1 MNKLVSIII
10 PVYNTEKFLGEC
22 LESIIKQ
29 NYKNIEIILI
39 DDGSTDSSGKICMEY
54 MEKDSRIIVIRQKNS
69 GVSCAR
75 NRGLEI
81 ANGEFVLFVDSDD
94 FVQKNY
100 VKELYDKIQKYD
112 IAICGI
118 GRFINGKKKN
128 SFLEQQEMNRDDLII
143 QTLESKFIGGY
154 PVNKIFKK
162 SIIDRFNIK
171 FNENIHIGEDMIWI
185 LEYLNHCEKGI
196 YISEILYYYRLNDDS
211 MLQSSIRHKEFNKK
225 NLEVLVVDEILRDT
239 ITFVNKDVQN
249 ALAYRYIRSDMR
261 LLFNMITCKYA
272 DKKTFRVITMHTRRN
287 IFYFLKNRIPTKLEK
302 LVSVSM
308 CLSTRITYSLGII
321 GNLIFN
327 KYLDSYL
334 E

>member
-1 MNKLVSIII
+1 
-10 PVYNTEKFLGEC
+10 
-22 LESIIKQ
+22 
-29 NYKNIEIILI
+29 
-39 DDGSTDSSGKICMEY
+39 
-54 MEKDSRIIVIRQKNS
+54 
-69 GVSCAR
+69 
-75 NRGLEI
+75 
-81 ANGEFVLFVDSDD
+81 
-94 FVQKNY
+94 
-100 VKELYDKIQKYD
+100 
-112 IAICGI
+112 
-118 GRFINGKKKN
+118 
-128 SFLEQQEMNRDDLII
+128 
-143 QTLESKFIGGY
+143 
-154 PVNKIFKK
+154 
-162 SIIDRFNIK
+162 
-171 FNENIHIGEDMIWI
+171 
-185 LEYLNHCEKGI
+185 
-196 YISEILYYYRLNDDS
+196 

-287 IFYFLKNRIPTKLEK
+287 IFYFLIPTKLEK